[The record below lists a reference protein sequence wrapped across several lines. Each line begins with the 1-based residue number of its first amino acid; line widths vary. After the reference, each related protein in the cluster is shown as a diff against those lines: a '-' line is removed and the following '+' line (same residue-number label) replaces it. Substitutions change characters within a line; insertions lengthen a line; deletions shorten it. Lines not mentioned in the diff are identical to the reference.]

1 MITTKENGTQY
12 INGLT
17 QAVIDFHKE
26 NNFTIAF
33 VTRRLSKDEDNEYI
47 DDITPEE
54 IELGKEQVRAFLYK
68 EITDP
73 LFFKVQRGEIDNQVW
88 LDAIQKIKDEWK

>member
-12 INGLT
+12 INNLT
-17 QAVIDFHKE
+17 QSVIDFHKE

-33 VTRRLSKDEDNEYI
+33 VTRRLSKDENGEYI